1 MLKEMANEGGT
12 RYEIM
17 ADISKYIP
25 MVDAIL
31 SASNPDEISP
41 KRVRKALQILFSVDL
56 DPQRKAINEL
66 ILERFGDIQENPRV
80 LVPKEVLINRD
91 QELASKLQEE
101 GGRPLRSTKKRKSK
115 TETKP
120 KKKKKRTESTDSN
133 SISVRKVLLSAPL
146 QKFLGAEELPR
157 TQVVKM
163 IWKYIKEND
172 LQNPED
178 RREILCDEKM
188 VPIFGKKMTMFSMN
202 KLLTKHLFNPEEIV
216 KHEEKEEPMP
226 KKEVKSEDELLP
238 NATD

>member
-1 MLKEMANEGGT
+1 
-12 RYEIM
+12 M
-17 ADISKYIP
+17 ADINKYIP

-80 LVPKEVLINRD
+80 LVPKEALINRD
-91 QELASKLQEE
+91 QELALKLQEE
-101 GGRPLRSTKKRKSK
+101 GGRSLRSAKKRKAKS
-115 TETKP
+115 ETKP
-120 KKKKKRTESTDSN
+120 KKKKKKKTESADSN

-146 QKFLGAEELPR
+146 QEFLGAEELPR

-163 IWKYIKEND
+163 IWKYIKEYN

-178 RREILCDEKM
+178 RREILCDKKM
-188 VPIFGKKMTMFSMN
+188 EPIFGKKMTN
-202 KLLTKHLFNPEEIV
+202 VFNEQAF
-216 KHEEKEEPMP
+216 
-226 KKEVKSEDELLP
+226 
-238 NATD
+238 N

>member
-1 MLKEMANEGGT
+1 
-12 RYEIM
+12 
-17 ADISKYIP
+17 

-80 LVPKEVLINRD
+80 LVPKEALINRD
-91 QELASKLQEE
+91 QELALKLQEE
-101 GGRPLRSTKKRKSK
+101 GGRSLRSAKKRKAKS
-115 TETKP
+115 ETKP
-120 KKKKKRTESTDSN
+120 KKKKKKKTESADSN

-146 QKFLGAEELPR
+146 QEFLGAEELPR

-163 IWKYIKEND
+163 IWKYIKEYN

-178 RREILCDEKM
+178 RREILCDKKM
-188 VPIFGKKMTMFSMN
+188 EPIFGKKMTMFSMN
-202 KLLTKHLFNPEEIV
+202 KLLTKHLFNPNEIV

-226 KKEVKSEDELLP
+226 KKEVKSEEELLP
-238 NATD
+238 DATD

>member
-1 MLKEMANEGGT
+1 
-12 RYEIM
+12 
-17 ADISKYIP
+17 

-80 LVPKEVLINRD
+80 LVPKEALINRD
-91 QELASKLQEE
+91 QELALKLQEE
-101 GGRPLRSTKKRKSK
+101 GGRSLRSAKKRKAKS
-115 TETKP
+115 ETKP
-120 KKKKKRTESTDSN
+120 KKKKKKKTESADSN

-146 QKFLGAEELPR
+146 QEFLGAEELPR

-163 IWKYIKEND
+163 IWKYIKEYN

-178 RREILCDEKM
+178 RREILCDKKM
-188 VPIFGKKMTMFSMN
+188 EPIFGKKMTMFSMN
-202 KLLTKHLFNPEEIV
+202 KLAFN
-216 KHEEKEEPMP
+216 
-226 KKEVKSEDELLP
+226 
-238 NATD
+238 

>member
-1 MLKEMANEGGT
+1 
-12 RYEIM
+12 M
-17 ADISKYIP
+17 ADINKYIP

-80 LVPKEVLINRD
+80 LVPKEALINRD
-91 QELASKLQEE
+91 QELALKLQEE
-101 GGRPLRSTKKRKSK
+101 GGRSLRSAKKRKAKS
-115 TETKP
+115 ETKP
-120 KKKKKRTESTDSN
+120 KKKKKKKTESADSN

-146 QKFLGAEELPR
+146 QEFLGAEELPR

-163 IWKYIKEND
+163 IWKYIKEYN

-178 RREILCDEKM
+178 RREILCDKKM
-188 VPIFGKKMTMFSMN
+188 EPIFGKKMTMFSMN
-202 KLLTKHLFNPEEIV
+202 KLLTKHLFNPNEIV

-226 KKEVKSEDELLP
+226 KKEVKSEEELLP
-238 NATD
+238 DATD